1 MTLSPRRERA
11 HAGGGR
17 PPPPDPL
24 LLPGTFGAPAALPFG
39 PVRDAGDLG
48 KIGSFARAEPIATRH
63 VMSAP
68 LFARG
73 RAHAGGGRPPPPRG
87 PHEIAVEGCG
97 FHGVGPDPLLLPGT
111 FGAPAALPFGP
122 VRDAGDLGKIDSIAR
137 AEPIATRH
145 VMSARLFARG
155 RAHAGGGRPPPP
167 RGPHE
172 IAVEGCGFHGVGP
185 DPLLLPGTFGAPAA
199 LPFGP
204 VRD

>member
-17 PPPPDPL
+17 PPPPAPL

-97 FHGVGPDPLLLPGT
+97 FHGVGPR
-111 FGAPAALPFGP
+111 GP
-122 VRDAGDLGKIDSIAR
+122 HGIA
-137 AEPIATRH
+137 
-145 VMSARLFARG
+145 VWGCGFRG
-155 RAHAGGGRPPPP
+155 VGP

-172 IAVEGCGFHGVGP
+172 IAGLHPPGFAGGARGCGFHGVGP
-185 DPLLLPGTFGAPAA
+185 DPPLLL
-199 LPFGP
+199 LLLS
-204 VRD
+204 